1 MTAEPIPRWW
11 ETVTGGMETTMS
23 RRWSPSDAASHYME
37 DDIVRPLPAAAE
49 VLPRP
54 VEAEEGVKLRV

>member
-1 MTAEPIPRWW
+1 
-11 ETVTGGMETTMS
+11 MS